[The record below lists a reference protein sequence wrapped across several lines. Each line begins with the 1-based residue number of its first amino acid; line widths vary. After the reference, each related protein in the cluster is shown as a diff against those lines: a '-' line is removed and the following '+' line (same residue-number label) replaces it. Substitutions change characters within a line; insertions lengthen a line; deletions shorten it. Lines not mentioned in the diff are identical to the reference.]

1 MNADA
6 LAHAVPHGGI
16 RVGPVSVSLGVRA
29 LFGLLIAI
37 GALTF
42 FLEVRTD
49 PTRAYAS
56 WLHNYFVFLC
66 LALAGTFFT
75 ALHHMVGATWSVV
88 VRRIAEAFSSFLPVA
103 LLLFLVLL
111 WGVPFVA
118 PAGVPHIYVWAG
130 AAAGQ
135 GAEANLIVK
144 GGYLS
149 PNLFALRNLI
159 CLAIWLFFSWYF
171 VRNSIRQDETRDP
184 SLSKSSLKLA
194 PVFLLTF
201 ALTFTLASFDLLM
214 SLEPTWY
221 STIFGVY
228 CWAGLWQSGLAG
240 ITIVAILLRRQGAL
254 KGVVSRAHYHD
265 LGKYLFAF
273 AVFWTYIAFSQ
284 IMLIWYANLPE
295 EIEWMI
301 HRIYTGWGAIGIA
314 AGVLKFLVPF
324 FVLMHQKMKENETVL
339 LTVAAGIVIGEWL
352 DIYWVVYPAFSP
364 DRAVLSWNEIG
375 VTLGFLGL
383 FGWSVQS
390 FLSRHP
396 VAPHG
401 DPAFQSSVRF
411 HG

>member
-1 MNADA
+1 MSAEA
-6 LAHAVPHGGI
+6 FAHAAPHQGEST
-16 RVGPVSVSLGVRA
+16 RVAPVSISLGVRA
-29 LFGLLIAI
+29 LFGLMIAI
-37 GALTF
+37 GAVTF

-66 LALAGTFFT
+66 LALGGTFFT

-88 VRRIAEAFSSFLPVA
+88 VRRVAEAFSSFLPVA
-103 LLLFLVLL
+103 FLLFLVVLV
-111 WGVPFVA
+111 GVPNL
-118 PAGVPHIYVWAG
+118 YVWSGSG
-130 AAAGQ
+130 AVQ

-149 PNLFALRNLI
+149 FNLFAVRNLI
-159 CLAIWLFFSWYF
+159 YLAIWIFFSWYF
-171 VRNSIRQDETRDP
+171 VRNSTKQDDSRDP
-184 SLSKSSLKLA
+184 SLSKTSLKLA

-240 ITIVAILLRRQGAL
+240 ITIVTILLRRQGAL
-254 KGVVSRAHYHD
+254 EGVVSRAHYHD

-284 IMLIWYANLPE
+284 LMLIWYANLPE

-314 AGVLKFLVPF
+314 TGVLKFVVPF

-352 DIYWVVYPAFSP
+352 DIYWIVYPAFSP
-364 DRAVLSWNEIG
+364 ERAVLSWNEIG

-383 FGWSVQS
+383 FGWTVQT

>member
-1 MNADA
+1 MSADA
-6 LAHAVPHGGI
+6 TVHAAPHHAASHHGEAP
-16 RVGPVSVSLGVRA
+16 RVAPMGVSLGVRA
-29 LFGLLIAI
+29 LFGILIAI
-37 GALTF
+37 GAMTF
-42 FLEVRTD
+42 LLEVRSD

-66 LALAGTFFT
+66 LGLGGTFFV

-88 VRRIAEAFSSFLPVA
+88 VRRVAEAFSSFLPVA
-103 LLLFLVLL
+103 FLLFLVVL
-111 WGVPFVA
+111 V
-118 PAGVPHIYVWAG
+118 GVPHIYVWSG
-130 AAAGQ
+130 SAALQ
-135 GAEANLIVK
+135 GPEADLVVK

-149 PNLFALRNLI
+149 SKLFAVRNLI
-159 CLAIWLFFSWYF
+159 YLAIWIFFSWYF
-171 VRNSIRQDETRDP
+171 VRNSTKQDATMDP
-184 SLSKSSLKLA
+184 GLSRSSLKLA
-194 PVFLLTF
+194 PVFLFTF

-254 KGVVSRAHYHD
+254 NGILSRVHYHD

-273 AVFWTYIAFSQ
+273 GVFWTYIAFSQ

-301 HRIYTGWGAIGIA
+301 HRIYTGWGAVGIA
-314 AGVLKFLVPF
+314 VGTLKFVIPF

-339 LTVAAGIVIGEWL
+339 LLVASGILIGEWL
-352 DIYWVVYPAFSP
+352 DVFWIVYPAFSP
-364 DRAVLSWNEIG
+364 QRAVLSWNEIG

-383 FGWSVQS
+383 FGWTVQS

-401 DPAFQSSVRF
+401 DPGFASSVRL